1 MDGTPMWEGW
11 ARWVRPQLGGR
22 AGGRDPSGGEG
33 QVGGTPVGGMGKV
46 GGTPAGCGDEHAP
59 DLSQWGRH
67 RLPPNADHRYPVFWP
82 VKASGD
88 KVRLCCFRLLICF

>member
-1 MDGTPMWEGW
+1 MGRGGGRMGRWVKPHWGGW
-11 ARWVRPQLGGR
+11 AGGL
-22 AGGRDPSGGEG
+22 DPN
-33 QVGGTPVGGMGKV
+33 VGGVGKV
-46 GGTPAGCGDEHAP
+46 GGTPAGCSDEHAP
-59 DLSQWGRH
+59 DLSRWGTH